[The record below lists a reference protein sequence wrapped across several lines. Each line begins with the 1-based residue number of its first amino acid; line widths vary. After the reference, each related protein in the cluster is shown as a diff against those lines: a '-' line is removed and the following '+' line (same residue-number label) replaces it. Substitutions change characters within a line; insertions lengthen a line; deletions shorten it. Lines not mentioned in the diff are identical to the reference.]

1 MKTKFKDS
9 KIFKIIKAVAPAIP
23 FNIGS
28 VAAELLNRTDSPE
41 GTMTREKAIQNAAKT
56 IFYMVLVYMALTGKL
71 TWSEIEQAQ
80 EFINK

>member
-41 GTMTREKAIQNAAKT
+41 GTMTREKAIQNAVKT

-71 TWSEIEQAQ
+71 TWDQVETAKD
-80 EFINK
+80 FIGQ